1 MPFEELNHT
10 ADYLYRCSGG
20 TIEELFTSA
29 AMAMFSLMFDERE
42 ENSVKIGIKLEAG
55 DSETLLYDLLS
66 ELLFLSEVERVVF
79 SGIDITIHD
88 HSLEAVASGEKFDM
102 ERHRGGTEIK
112 GVSRYGT
119 EIRQEGG
126 KFLVDIIFDV

>member
-10 ADYLYRCSGG
+10 ADYLYRCSGR
-20 TIEELFTSA
+20 TVEEMFTSA
-29 AMAMFSLMFDERE
+29 AMAMFSLMFDKRE
-42 ENSVKIGIKLEAG
+42 KGSVNFEIRLEAK
-55 DSETLLYDLLS
+55 DYETLLYDLLS

-79 SGIDITIHD
+79 SEIDITIHD

-102 ERHRGGTEIK
+102 EKHRGGTEIK

-119 EIRQEGG
+119 EIRQEDSR
-126 KFLVDIIFDV
+126 FLVNIIFDV